1 MSKASANYTNRC
13 KTLKTMF
20 PIDEEFS
27 LMYFLFGI
35 TLIYII
41 VGLTKSK
48 RKLFYRLNLVLF
60 IIYSFNTFYSFL
72 DLNNFKGGGS
82 LVVLMMGL
90 IPVVS
95 HISGLFLIEIIRPL
109 FKKRFTTHV

>member
-1 MSKASANYTNRC
+1 
-13 KTLKTMF
+13 MF

-27 LMYFLFGI
+27 FMYFLFGI

>member
-1 MSKASANYTNRC
+1 
-13 KTLKTMF
+13 MF

-41 VGLTKSK
+41 VGLIKSK
-48 RKLFYRLNLVLF
+48 RKVFFRLNLVLF
-60 IIYSFNTFYSFL
+60 ILYSFNTFYYFL

-82 LVVLMMGL
+82 LVVLLMGI
-90 IPVVS
+90 IPVIS
-95 HISGLFLIEIIRPL
+95 HISVLFLIEMIRPS
-109 FKKRFTTHV
+109 FKKRFTTPK